1 MRIAVCLYGQYRTG
15 DYCLPWITKQ
25 FAFAKTEYFVH
36 TKNYS
41 TEPNNGMPNPRVRL
55 PQEIHKNLVSKIGPH
70 LRDYKVVGLE
80 DDEKFSASKGRWHY
94 ASMFNSLQQAVYM
107 ALARHISEPFDLI
120 VVQRLDTL
128 VGPRVDGLASIADR
142 MSKTPHSV
150 FSMNPEM
157 RFMPEGMQHGI
168 HDVFLAGQPRSIN
181 LLVAQTFEATSTPR
195 SNDWARFLFEGPN
208 VFLNKAARASNLH
221 VRPTGLGFAI
231 VRTTADLSQSVFDS
245 YQYHE
250 RYWHTNHK
258 NL

>member
-36 TKNYS
+36 TKSYS
-41 TEPNNGMPNPRVRL
+41 TEPNNGMPNPKIR
-55 PQEIHKNLVSKIGPH
+55 PPSEISRHLIAKIGSNLH
-70 LRDYKVVGLE
+70 NYKVISIE
-80 DDEKFSASKGRWHY
+80 DDAKFDASKGRWHY
-94 ASMFNSLQQAVYM
+94 ASMFNSLQQVVYM
-107 ALARHISEPFDLI
+107 ALARHVSDPFDLM

-128 VGPRVDGLASIADR
+128 IGPHVDSFSSVAAR
-142 MSKTPHSV
+142 MSTIPHSI

-157 RFMPEGMQHGI
+157 RFMPEGMQHGM

-195 SNDWARFLFEGPN
+195 SNDWARYLFEGPN
-208 VFLNKAARASNLH
+208 VFLNKAARAANLH
-221 VRPTGLGFAI
+221 VRPSGLGFAI
-231 VRTTADLSQSVFDS
+231 VRSTADLSRSVFAS